1 MAQKAF
7 YMLQKQLTSE
17 PVMAFPRS
25 DWQYALIRDIATGTV
40 NTPGGLSMILTQ
52 VDKYTN
58 FYAIS
63 FASKQLK
70 DTRKITHL
78 FYWKLQQQ
86 CGEG

>member
-17 PVMAFPRS
+17 AVMAFPRS

-52 VDKYTN
+52 VDKYAN

-63 FASKQLK
+63 FASKQ
-70 DTRKITHL
+70 
-78 FYWKLQQQ
+78 Q
-86 CGEG
+86 